1 MTRPTYLLL
10 FDIDGTLLRSD
21 GVGRGAMQSA
31 AARLFGESFSFQ
43 GVAFAGNLDPL
54 IFAEAAQRHQLV
66 GDDHHDRFRS
76 AYVQELSESLSR
88 RPPIPL
94 MPGVLELLDRLKAMP
109 QVVLGLLSG
118 NYAQA
123 APLKLAAAGINV
135 GDFPVTAFGDEGSL
149 RQDLVTLAMQRYLRS
164 RGEAID
170 PRQVLVIG
178 DTPRDIEAARAHG
191 CVAVGVA
198 TGGHSAEELQAS
210 GADLVLEDFAEPGK
224 LLALLAEV

>member
-1 MTRPTYLLL
+1 MNRRTYLLL

-31 AARLFGESFSFQ
+31 AARLFGDSFSFQ
-43 GVAFAGNLDPL
+43 GVPFAGNLDPL

-66 GDDHHDRFRS
+66 GDDHHDRFRI

-94 MPGVLELLDRLKAMP
+94 MPGVIELLDRLKAMP

-118 NYAQA
+118 NYAEA

-135 GDFPVTAFGDEGSL
+135 GDFAITAFGDEGSL
-149 RQDLVTLAMQRYLRS
+149 RKDLVALAMHRYERN
-164 RGEAID
+164 RGEPID
-170 PRQVLVIG
+170 PRCVLVIG
-178 DTPRDIEAARAHG
+178 DTPRDIEAARAHH
-191 CVAVGVA
+191 CLAVGVA
-198 TGGHSAEELQAS
+198 TGGHSVEELQAC
-210 GADLVLEDFAEPGK
+210 GANLVLDDFAQPEP
-224 LLALLAEV
+224 LLALLKD